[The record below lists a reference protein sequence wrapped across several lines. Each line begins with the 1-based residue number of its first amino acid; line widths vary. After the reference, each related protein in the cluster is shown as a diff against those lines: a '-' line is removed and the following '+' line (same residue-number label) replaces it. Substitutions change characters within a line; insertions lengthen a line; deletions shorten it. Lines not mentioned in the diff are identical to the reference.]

1 MELVRLGFS
10 LLGAANPPHCR
21 FQAGVQHRHMKDQQ
35 IIRRLKRRHACN
47 KASKKLLCLSNMSKY
62 SAKLR
67 LNGTRS
73 SDMAFLRYCLAT
85 RLTALSTVAQT
96 LSQNL
101 RVSWLQLLSHHP
113 CSVYFKKNNSS
124 NEATRPFLWGRS
136 WGHQSAATPKP
147 APSVGTHMRPSLK
160 PEPCTQGQKSLGF
173 GFRV

>member
-1 MELVRLGFS
+1 MELVTLGFS

-113 CSVYFKKNNSS
+113 CSVYFKKK
-124 NEATRPFLWGRS
+124 TIHRM
-136 WGHQSAATPKP
+136 KP
-147 APSVGTHMRPSLK
+147 RVLSCGEGLGGTSRQRRLSRHHRL
-160 PEPCTQGQKSLGF
+160 EPT
-173 GFRV
+173 